1 MRSFEKI
8 INDNNSSKLIELNG
22 LIEIKAGGG
31 SMFSLGRS
39 CNTSACDIT
48 RSDIVIDGSN
58 AQIIVNIDDM
68 LYSDYSIIRIMPEA
82 TNITI
87 KNLNIKLVVN
97 HSINSD
103 KAIYAIYNYA
113 EGVVLE
119 NVHIYMHSEAQ
130 INMFGIGCYG
140 DKSDRW
146 GTKGDNI
153 TIVNSTIKV
162 DCLPSSFT
170 HACRCYG
177 VYIDKADNV
186 SIQNCN
192 IKSVID
198 GIGKDQVATGIYTC
212 GKFGRFINNNIKASA
227 KHPKAIL
234 REKAYAVGF
243 HNDGEYSII
252 SNNNIIGE
260 RGGYCIGLL
269 NENKAKFANINGN
282 KIHATHSVVGCG
294 IKNLA
299 NDVIINSNILTCTC
313 RNAKILDHEA
323 GASIISNNY
332 IRVLLGRAKEMTG
345 CGIYAVGRRVRG
357 NTIEGNVIRQAL
369 NCGIYSD
376 PNCGVIS
383 KSNIVF
389 DYENN
394 FKITTIK
401 EHPEFVRMFDEK
413 NIKSIKE
420 D

>member
-1 MRSFEKI
+1 MKSFENT
-8 INDNNSSKLIELNG
+8 INDKENPRLIELHG
-22 LIEIKAGGG
+22 TIEVKAADA
-31 SMFSLGRS
+31 SAFSLGRS

-48 RSDIVIDGSN
+48 RSDVIIDGSD
-58 AQIIVNIDDM
+58 AQIVVNIDDE
-68 LYSDYSIIRIMPEA
+68 LNSDYSVVRIMPEA
-82 TNITI
+82 TNVKIR
-87 KNLNIKLVVN
+87 NLNIKLLVN
-97 HSINSD
+97 HNKNCDRS
-103 KAIYAIYNYA
+103 IYAIYNYA

-119 NVHIYMHSEAQ
+119 NVHIYMHSDAQ
-130 INMFGIGCYG
+130 INMFGIGCYS

-146 GTKGDNI
+146 GTKGDNS

-162 DCLPSSFT
+162 DCLPKDFT
-170 HACRCYG
+170 NCCKCYG
-177 VYIDKADNV
+177 IYIEKADNISV
-186 SIQNCN
+186 QNCN

-198 GIGKDQVATGIYTC
+198 GVGKDQVAVGVYTS

-227 KHPKAIL
+227 KHPKAVL

-269 NENKAKFANINGN
+269 NENTAKFANINGN

-294 IKNLA
+294 IKNKA
-299 NDVIINSNILTCTC
+299 NDIIINSNILTCTC
-313 RNAKILDHEA
+313 RNAKMLEHEA

-345 CGIYAVGRRVRG
+345 CGIYAVGRRVQG

-369 NCGIYSD
+369 NCGIYTE

-394 FKITTIK
+394 CKITTTK
-401 EHPEFVRMFDEK
+401 EHPEFIRMFNEK